1 MNLYESL
8 ALECVREIEDFDQK
22 VGLALLAPDSFREDL
37 DALIDSV
44 VLDYLMDNGYC
55 PDGDCSFYYKIDN
68 SRIIDTFLES
78 EVIPVENRLIIR
90 N

>member
-44 VLDYLMDNGYC
+44 VLDYLLDNGYC
-55 PDGDCSFYYKIDN
+55 RHEDCSFYYKIDN
-68 SRIIDTFLES
+68 SRIIDTVLES